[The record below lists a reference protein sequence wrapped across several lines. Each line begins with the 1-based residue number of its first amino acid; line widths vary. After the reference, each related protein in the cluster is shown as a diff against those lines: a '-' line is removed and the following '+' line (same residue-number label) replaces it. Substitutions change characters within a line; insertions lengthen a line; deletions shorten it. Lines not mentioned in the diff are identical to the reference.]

1 MGFFRHFVSV
11 DVIIQELIAGITSR
25 LWFCGVGVGRQEI
38 GLKVTFKDELLCYL
52 RREFSADRLRNSSTL
67 LDLDWSGLH
76 FEESQ
81 FKMVGVRVKL

>member
-1 MGFFRHFVSV
+1 MG
-11 DVIIQELIAGITSR
+11 EA
-25 LWFCGVGVGRQEI
+25 RQEI
-38 GLKVTFKDELLCYL
+38 GLKVTFKDELLYYL

-67 LDLDWSGLH
+67 LDLARSGLH